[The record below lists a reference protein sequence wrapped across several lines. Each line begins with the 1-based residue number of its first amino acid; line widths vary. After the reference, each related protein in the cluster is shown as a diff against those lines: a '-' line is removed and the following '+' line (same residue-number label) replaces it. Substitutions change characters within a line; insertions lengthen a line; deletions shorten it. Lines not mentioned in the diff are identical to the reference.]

1 MDAPFRGT
9 TCGRSLPGYR
19 SRCTA
24 GKPTDLEQASNRH
37 RTHHRPADGPTRK
50 QKPEPRPRI
59 KQQPRTTPRPSRL
72 PAQGKDKLPTTVP
85 RSCPGHRRHEP
96 GQITVPIRTPT
107 PIMQHHERHKAPRAA
122 HHWGMDHQGHTCGQF
137 IRKPLRST
145 LTGYRTA
152 AYHRAISRS
161 RTPGA
166 RHSAAYTESHGPP
179 GGTAKKYFPFN
190 IGPPPIFFSAKT
202 PESIFI
208 FFPCTCKVYTLTFL
222 FFWPY
227 NGISQKDKKCIS
239 ARIPPEDHSGG
250 ISLG

>member
-96 GQITVPIRTPT
+96 GQITVLIRTPT
-107 PIMQHHERHKAPRAA
+107 PDYSASRTEQSPKSCTPLGNESPGAHLRPIHPEAMTQPHRPGTKRLHTIELLAA
-122 HHWGMDHQGHTCGQF
+122 AEHQG
-137 IRKPLRST
+137 
-145 LTGYRTA
+145 
-152 AYHRAISRS
+152 RAILLPIQRA
-161 RTPGA
+161 T
-166 RHSAAYTESHGPP
+166 GPQGVRQKSISLSISDHRP
-179 GGTAKKYFPFN
+179 SFFLQKRPNRFS
-190 IGPPPIFFSAKT
+190 FFSRVRAK
-202 PESIFI
+202 
-208 FFPCTCKVYTLTFL
+208 YT
-222 FFWPY
+222 
-227 NGISQKDKKCIS
+227 
-239 ARIPPEDHSGG
+239 H
-250 ISLG
+250 